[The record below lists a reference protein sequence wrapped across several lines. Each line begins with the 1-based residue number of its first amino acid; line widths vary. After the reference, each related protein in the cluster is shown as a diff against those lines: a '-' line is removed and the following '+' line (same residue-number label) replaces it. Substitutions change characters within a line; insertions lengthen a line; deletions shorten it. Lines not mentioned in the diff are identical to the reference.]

1 MTSYYASLPGV
12 PPFMEAPDQP
22 PLPCRAAD
30 VDPDWFFHDPD
41 LPPGV
46 QELFAERAKAVCGR
60 CPYKDPCLAWAVE
73 TRQDTATW
81 GGRTERERR
90 KDRDRRTKA
99 GRATA

>member
-1 MTSYYASLPGV
+1 MTSYHASLPGF
-12 PPFMEAPDQP
+12 PPFMADPNLP
-22 PLPCRAAD
+22 TLPCQQKD
-30 VDPDWFFHDPD
+30 VNPAWFFHDPT
-41 LPPGV
+41 LPAGV
-46 QELFAERAKAVCGR
+46 QDFFDEQARAACGR
-60 CPYKDPCLAWAVE
+60 CPHKDPCLTWAVE